1 MRSSRCSQSVSATIL
16 IVVVALLATLCAPQE
31 SLAQDASGTPPPL
44 AGLSDATQPCADGRL
59 RIRDLETADDA
70 IADGLD
76 RVYQVAQAWES
87 DATLFALRLG
97 CPLLESGYQLEG
109 TFFSR
114 AAQAFYATGTGE
126 ILASDD
132 DPNTIP
138 ILDTSKGVSV
148 QFVYR
153 SLVRAGF
160 AEESL
165 LGAAS
170 GVTIRPNTEEQPFGP
185 ASAPKGDVYFHV
197 SILERGEVVDVWVAS
212 RDGTVYRYT
221 GS

>member
-16 IVVVALLATLCAPQE
+16 IVVVALLATLCAPQG

-97 CPLLESGYQLEG
+97 CPLLESGYQL
-109 TFFSR
+109 
-114 AAQAFYATGTGE
+114 
-126 ILASDD
+126 
-132 DPNTIP
+132 
-138 ILDTSKGVSV
+138 
-148 QFVYR
+148 
-153 SLVRAGF
+153 
-160 AEESL
+160 
-165 LGAAS
+165 
-170 GVTIRPNTEEQPFGP
+170 
-185 ASAPKGDVYFHV
+185 
-197 SILERGEVVDVWVAS
+197 
-212 RDGTVYRYT
+212 
-221 GS
+221 

>member
-1 MRSSRCSQSVSATIL
+1 MI
-16 IVVVALLATLCAPQE
+16 ALGAPRAGV
-31 SLAQDASGTPPPL
+31 AQDAYGTPPL
-44 AGLSDATQPCADGRL
+44 AGLDNVNEPCADGRL
-59 RIRDLETADDA
+59 RIRDLENADDA
-70 IADGLD
+70 IARGLD
-76 RVYQVAQAWES
+76 RVYQVAKAWEG

-109 TFFSR
+109 TFFSK

-126 ILASDD
+126 VQASDD
-132 DPNTIP
+132 DPNSIP
-138 ILDTSKGVSV
+138 ILDTSNGISV

-160 AEESL
+160 ADESL

-170 GVTIRPNTEEQPFGP
+170 GVTIRPNTEDQPFGP
-185 ASAPKGDVYFHV
+185 PTAPKDDVYFHV